1 MESKRGRVALA
12 LMTLVLLLVL
22 AFGPVAPGV
31 AYRMA
36 EPQAGALAALPEPSF
51 NPVGGG
57 GSGGGG

>member
-1 MESKRGRVALA
+1 
-12 LMTLVLLLVL
+12 MTLVLLLVL

-36 EPQAGALAALPEPSF
+36 EPQAGALAALPGPSF
-51 NPVGGG
+51 NPVDGG